1 MLGPRQQQ
9 IIAALADGP
18 CSLAALE
25 RQAGVERGQLRDA
38 LKRLESAGLIQM
50 VGKRGKRLDGVV
62 VELSKA
68 ARSGRPLHRVSALE
82 RRERALQARLA
93 MVPAALFRP
102 HRRALGPNTL

>member
-9 IIAALADGP
+9 IIEALADGEP

-25 RQAGVERGQLRDA
+25 RQVGASREQLRSS
-38 LKRLESAGLIQM
+38 LKRLQDAGLIRM

-68 ARSGRPLHRVSALE
+68 VLKLADGSLPKPKGDVLARFASITGLLRPR
-82 RRERALQARLA
+82 
-93 MVPAALFRP
+93 
-102 HRRALGPNTL
+102 

>member
-25 RQAGVERGQLRDA
+25 HQAGVERGQLRDA
-38 LKRLESAGLIQM
+38 LKRL
-50 VGKRGKRLDGVV
+50 DGVV

-68 ARSGRPLHRVSALE
+68 VLKLADGSLPKPKGDVLARFASITGLLRPR
-82 RRERALQARLA
+82 
-93 MVPAALFRP
+93 
-102 HRRALGPNTL
+102 

>member
-50 VGKRGKRLDGVV
+50 VGKRGKRLDGAMVQ
-62 VELSKA
+62 LSKA
-68 ARSGRPLHRVSALE
+68 VLGLADGSLSKPKGDTPARFASITGLLRPR
-82 RRERALQARLA
+82 
-93 MVPAALFRP
+93 
-102 HRRALGPNTL
+102 

>member
-25 RQAGVERGQLRDA
+25 HQAGVERGQLRDA
-38 LKRLESAGLIQM
+38 LKRLVDQGL
-50 VGKRGKRLDGVV
+50 VTVTRRGKRLDGRVV

-68 ARSGRPLHRVSALE
+68 VLKLAEGSLLKPKGDTLARFASITGLLRPR
-82 RRERALQARLA
+82 
-93 MVPAALFRP
+93 
-102 HRRALGPNTL
+102 

>member
-38 LKRLESAGLIQM
+38 LKRLVDQGL
-50 VGKRGKRLDGVV
+50 VTVTGRRSKRLDGRVV

-68 ARSGRPLHRVSALE
+68 VLKLAEGSLLKPKGDTLARFASITGLLRPR
-82 RRERALQARLA
+82 
-93 MVPAALFRP
+93 
-102 HRRALGPNTL
+102 

>member
-38 LKRLESAGLIQM
+38 LKRLVDQGL
-50 VGKRGKRLDGVV
+50 VTVTRRGKRLDGAM
-62 VELSKA
+62 VELSRSVLGLADGSLRRPKGDVL
-68 ARSGRPLHRVSALE
+68 ARFASITGLLRPR
-82 RRERALQARLA
+82 
-93 MVPAALFRP
+93 
-102 HRRALGPNTL
+102 

>member
-25 RQAGVERGQLRDA
+25 HQAGVERGQLRDA

-50 VGKRGKRLDGVV
+50 VGKRGKGLR
-62 VELSKA
+62 
-68 ARSGRPLHRVSALE
+68 RPTRHKCHRTSE
-82 RRERALQARLA
+82 I
-93 MVPAALFRP
+93 
-102 HRRALGPNTL
+102 HW

>member
-25 RQAGVERGQLRDA
+25 HQAGVERGQLRDA
-38 LKRLESAGLIQM
+38 LKRLVDQGL
-50 VGKRGKRLDGVV
+50 VTVTGRRSKRLDGRVV

-68 ARSGRPLHRVSALE
+68 VLKLADGSLPKPKGDVLARFASITGLLRPR
-82 RRERALQARLA
+82 
-93 MVPAALFRP
+93 
-102 HRRALGPNTL
+102 

>member
-38 LKRLESAGLIQM
+38 LKRLVDQGL
-50 VGKRGKRLDGVV
+50 VTVTRRGKRLDGAM
-62 VELSKA
+62 VELSRSVLGLADGSLPKPKGDVL
-68 ARSGRPLHRVSALE
+68 ARFASITGLLRPR
-82 RRERALQARLA
+82 
-93 MVPAALFRP
+93 
-102 HRRALGPNTL
+102 